1 MATLDT
7 SMLSN
12 ENGNLIPGTS
22 LGVIVER
29 ASRSTLAQLSPEKP
43 TLFGPVHGATFA
55 GTPKAQVV
63 GESEAKLAS
72 DVSLVPFKAD
82 PIKVQTSVRV
92 SDEFLWADN
101 DYRLQIIDEAVAPAI
116 GDSISRAVDLL
127 AYHGVNP
134 YTGQVTTKMPKY
146 LAQATNVV
154 TAADKP
160 TSEVIEA
167 VGLVMAN
174 GGVPNGIAFDS
185 GFGFGLATEI
195 NPVTGAELNPG
206 MGFGGDLSSFK
217 GIRTAT
223 GSTVSGRPE
232 IDDSGIR
239 AIVGDYSQVR
249 WGFQRR
255 IPLALHTAGNPDN
268 VFDESGKARDLA
280 GHNEVLLRAEAVI
293 YIAVGNLARFSLVQ
307 GSPESPAS
315 PGSPASPTSP

>member
-43 TLFGPVHGATFA
+43 TLFGPVHGATFS

-82 PIKVQTSVRV
+82 PIKIQTSVRV
-92 SDEFLWADN
+92 SDEFTWADN
-101 DYRLQIIDEAVAPAI
+101 DYRLQVIDDAVAPAI

-127 AYHGVNP
+127 GYHGVNP
-134 YTGQVTTKMPKY
+134 YTGQVTAKMPKY

-154 TAADKP
+154 TVADAP
-160 TSEVIEA
+160 TAEVIEA

-174 GGVPNGIAFDS
+174 GGIANGIAFDS
-185 GFGFGLATEI
+185 HFGFSLATQI
-195 NPVTGAELNPG
+195 NPVTGTELNPG
-206 MGFGGDLSSFK
+206 MGFGGNLSSFR
-217 GIRTAT
+217 GINVAT

-232 IDDSGIR
+232 IEDSGIR
-239 AIVGDYSQVR
+239 AIVGDFSQVR

-255 IPLALHTAGNPDN
+255 IPLTLHTAGNPDN
-268 VFDESGKARDLA
+268 VFDEDGKARDLA

-293 YIAVGNLARFSLVQ
+293 YIAVGDLARFSLAKEAV
-307 GSPESPAS
+307 EEE
-315 PGSPASPTSP
+315 PTP